1 MHFRTNGLDLACT
14 LPGLHAGCIKR
25 AVDLDDAAFAAIEQD
40 FTLLVLMQCFCLN
53 RTRIVDNRTHDIAG
67 LLCRHDE
74 VAAVGFQYAAVEC
87 AGFGERAVNREVKLA
102 GRIGR
107 QADILGCGQSN
118 LAAFVLDRAAVLD
131 SCCVQCHEAAF
142 GTDRTFIDDFRRG
155 IVSKCQIERAVAI
168 AEGFHL
174 AVAHPCSGGHE

>member
-1 MHFRTNGLDLACT
+1 MGFCTDRFNAACT
-14 LPGLHAGCIKR
+14 LPGFHAGCIDR
-25 AVDLDDAAFAAIEQD
+25 AINLDNSRIAAIEQD
-40 FTLLVLMQCFCLN
+40 FTLLVLMQRFCLN
-53 RTRIVDNRTHDIAG
+53 RTGVVDNRTHDIAG
-67 LLCRHDE
+67 LFCRHDDI
-74 VAAVGFQYAAVEC
+74 AAVGFEYAAVER
-87 AGFGERAVNREVKLA
+87 AGFGERAVNREVELA

-107 QADILGCGQSN
+107 QADMLGCCQCN
-118 LAAFVLDRAAVLD
+118 LAAFIFNRAIVGND
-131 SCCVQCHEAAF
+131 GGMQGHKAAF